1 MPVRES
7 HILTYMNVCRI
18 LRTMSAVRPSSLRR
32 LRLHISIAA
41 AAAAATLTAV
51 IGMTGAG
58 AAVPQAAA
66 DTPTPPAPSAPLVSS
81 ATASLPNISPFPPGA
96 PTNLT
101 ATQVTG
107 VSITL
112 SWTASTPG
120 CCAVAGYDITY
131 LQAFND
137 VIWAQ
142 SLGNVTTVTI
152 TANIRSG
159 VEYRFS
165 VSARDDVGHRSNSS
179 GSITV
184 VTPVATTG
192 DTTPPPAPRNLTA
205 TAGIGGA
212 DLSWTAPAD
221 SSDVV
226 GYNVYGFDGWFNST
240 LLGTTTG
247 TTFRAPGVSGPLPQ
261 YYVRSRDAAG
271 NVSVAS
277 NTARATSSPGG
288 PSSSSPS
295 PSTAPLSCRV
305 TYTYQSQ
312 WSNGFVAGI
321 TITNTG
327 QTVINGWELTFTFPG
342 SQVIT
347 GYWGGT
353 ASQTGTAVSIRN
365 PPWAAIIQPGAS
377 VSVGIQGM
385 WSGTNAVPTSFK
397 LNGVPCTG

>member
-1 MPVRES
+1 
-7 HILTYMNVCRI
+7 MNVWRI
-18 LRTMSAVRPSSLRR
+18 LRSMSAVRPSSLRR
-32 LRLHISIAA
+32 FRLHVSIAA

-66 DTPTPPAPSAPLVSS
+66 DTPTPPAPSAPPVSS
-81 ATASLPNISPFPPGA
+81 PTASLPNISPFPPGA

-107 VSITL
+107 VSVTL
-112 SWTASTPG
+112 SWTASTLG
-120 CCAVAGYDITY
+120 CCAIDGYDITY

-142 SLGNVTTVTI
+142 TVGNVTTVTI

-165 VSARDDVGHRSNSS
+165 VSARDVVGHRSNSS
-179 GSITV
+179 GSISV

-192 DTTPPPAPRNLTA
+192 ETTPPPAPRNLTA
-205 TAGIGGA
+205 TAVVGGA
-212 DLSWTAPAD
+212 DLAWTAPAD
-221 SSDVV
+221 STDVV
-226 GYNVYGFDGWFNST
+226 GYNVYGFDGWFSST

-247 TTFRAPGVSGPLPQ
+247 TTFRAPSVSGPMPQ

-271 NVSVAS
+271 NVSLAS
-277 NTARATSSPGG
+277 NTARANSSPGG

-305 TYTYQSQ
+305 AYTLNQ
-312 WSNGFVAGI
+312 WPNGFVAGI

-327 QTVINGWELTFTFPG
+327 QTVINGWELAFNFPG
-342 SQVIT
+342 NQVIT

-353 ASQTGTAVSIRN
+353 ATQTGTAVVIRN
-365 PPWAAIIQPGAS
+365 PPWAAVIQPGAS
-377 VSVGIQGM
+377 VSVGIPGM
-385 WSGTNAVPTSFK
+385 WSGTNAMPTTFT
-397 LNGVPCTG
+397 LNGVRCSTG

>member
-1 MPVRES
+1 M
-7 HILTYMNVCRI
+7 
-18 LRTMSAVRPSSLRR
+18 RPSSLRR
-32 LRLHISIAA
+32 FRLHISIAA
-41 AAAAATLTAV
+41 AAAAATLTAM

-58 AAVPQAAA
+58 AVAPQAAA
-66 DTPTPPAPSAPLVSS
+66 ETPTPVLSSPPASS
-81 ATASLPNISPFPPGA
+81 PTASLPNISPFPPGA

-107 VSITL
+107 VSVTL
-112 SWTASTPG
+112 SWTASTMG
-120 CCAVAGYDITY
+120 CCAIAGYDITY

-137 VIWAQ
+137 VIWSQ
-142 SLGNVTTVTI
+142 STGNVTTVTI

-165 VSARDDVGHRSNSS
+165 VSARDVVGHRSNSS
-179 GSITV
+179 GTISV
-184 VTPVATTG
+184 VTPVASTG

-205 TAGIGGA
+205 TAVVGGA

-226 GYNVYGFDGWFNST
+226 GYNVYGFDGWFVST

-247 TTFRAPGVSGPLPQ
+247 TTFRAPGVSGPMPQ

-271 NVSVAS
+271 NISVAS
-277 NTARATSSPGG
+277 NTARATTTSSPPG

-295 PSTAPLSCRV
+295 PSTSPLSCRV
-305 TYTYQSQ
+305 TYTNQSQ

-327 QTVINGWELTFTFPG
+327 QTVINGWELTFTLPG
-342 SQVIT
+342 NVVIT

-353 ASQTGTAVSIRN
+353 ASQTGTAVVIRN
-365 PPWAAIIQPGAS
+365 PPWAAIIQPGAN

-385 WSGTNAVPTSFK
+385 YSGTLALPTNFA
-397 LNGVPCTG
+397 LNGVPCSTG